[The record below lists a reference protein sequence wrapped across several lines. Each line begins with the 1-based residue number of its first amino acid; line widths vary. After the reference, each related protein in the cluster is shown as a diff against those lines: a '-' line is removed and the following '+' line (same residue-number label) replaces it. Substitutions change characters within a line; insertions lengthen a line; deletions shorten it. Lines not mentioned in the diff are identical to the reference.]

1 MNTRLVIQGH
11 KLSQRLRVLPVAVFL
26 LAAILVQPSH
36 ASSWDNE
43 LRCCLT
49 IDDQKNAFLITL
61 TTPNL
66 SKAEMRLTHANGTTA
81 GFDAGRKQYSK
92 PTADVIYASTTPNA
106 AAIDSREWH
115 QGRNKQFV
123 LRNLIEGDYRLD
135 VIGVRSGRYFLS
147 FYPAG
152 YGNSRGSVFIN
163 GKTGT
168 EIKQGEVHHYRF
180 PGRFDDVM
188 DGGIPLSSPTRF
200 RVKREQ

>member
-11 KLSQRLRVLPVAVFL
+11 KLSQRLRVLPVAVLL
-26 LAAILVQPSH
+26 LAVIFIQPTH

-49 IDDQKNAFLITL
+49 IADQKNAFLITL

-66 SKAEMRLTHANGTTA
+66 TRAEMRLTHANGTTA
-81 GFDAGRKQYSK
+81 GYDAGRNQYSK
-92 PTADVIYASTTPNA
+92 PTTDVIYASSTADA
-106 AAIDSREWH
+106 ASIDSREWH

-123 LRNLIEGDYRLD
+123 LRNLKAGNYTIE
-135 VIGVRSGRYFLS
+135 VFGVRNGRYYLS

-152 YGNSRGSVFIN
+152 YGNSRGSVFID
-163 GKTGT
+163 GKQGT
-168 EIKQGEVHHYRF
+168 PIKQGEVHRYVF

-188 DGGIPLSSPTRF
+188 DGSIPITSPTRF
-200 RVKREQ
+200 RVKRVD